1 VHLLLLKQDFAQSE
15 YIHSR
20 AIRLYIEADIKI
32 EKVHVN
38 HLIKNKET
46 KELKDNQI
54 IDLMW
59 IEKKI
64 KK

>member
-1 VHLLLLKQDFAQSE
+1 MHLLLLKQDFAQSE

-38 HLIKNKET
+38 HFIKNKEK
-46 KELKDNQI
+46 KELKGQ
-54 IDLMW
+54 
-59 IEKKI
+59 K
-64 KK
+64 